1 MDDLLREFLTESSES
16 ISLLDV
22 DLVKLEQSPDDPRL
36 LGEIFRLVHTVKGTC
51 GFLNL
56 PRLEAVAHSA
66 ENVLGKIRDGELP
79 VTPEAISL
87 ILESVDQIK
96 ELLAGLEANEA
107 EPEGNDSDLIARL
120 DVLAGDS
127 ASVDE
132 EPAAPAQDDG
142 GAAGQN
148 LYELIK
154 GRGLIAYRDEGFRR
168 AISQSVA
175 IESTRGWR
183 IGKATGSHKV
193 DLTVALAMACL
204 AAVREGPSVE
214 ITADM
219 LGTCGESAMAQVAER
234 AKLAGNREAMMWSE
248 PIEKPWERDSRNA
261 AIPRPIIIC

>member
-1 MDDLLREFLTESSES
+1 LDFENTIEAALLELLDRFSVRQIHFDPWQMASVSQRLERAGLPMTEFPQSVPRLTE
-16 ISLLDV
+16 
-22 DLVKLEQSPDDPRL
+22 
-36 LGEIFRLVHTVKGTC
+36 
-51 GFLNL
+51 
-56 PRLEAVAHSA
+56 
-66 ENVLGKIRDGELP
+66 
-79 VTPEAISL
+79 
-87 ILESVDQIK
+87 
-96 ELLAGLEANEA
+96 
-107 EPEGNDSDLIARL
+107 
-120 DVLAGDS
+120 
-127 ASVDE
+127 
-132 EPAAPAQDDG
+132 
-142 GAAGQN
+142 AGQN

-234 AKLAGNREAMMWSE
+234 AKFEGNREAMMWSE